1 MFLMDEPS
9 EIAENKIFI
18 LYLIKK
24 MELPVGS
31 IQLVK
36 IILENRFM
44 NYFFFQQYLS
54 DLLEEGLLT
63 IRNGQG
69 GQYYEIN
76 DNGLRVLDM
85 FQSILPAGLK
95 KRLEE
100 SIRSIRK
107 NVRMETFIT
116 ADYFPEDENSYS
128 VTCEIRENDFSLM
141 EVKLAAGS
149 REEARNICRNWTNST
164 QLVYSEILDA
174 LMKERVKETGKD

>member
-1 MFLMDEPS
+1 MFLLDEPS
-9 EIAENKIFI
+9 DIAENKIFI
-18 LYLIKK
+18 LYLIQK
-24 MELPVGS
+24 LDTPVGS

-54 DLLEEGLLT
+54 DLVEEGLVT
-63 IRNGQG
+63 VRNDQG
-69 GQYYEIN
+69 CAYYEIN
-76 DNGLRVLDM
+76 DKGLRVLDM

-100 SIRSIRK
+100 SLPSLRK

-116 ADYFPEDENSYS
+116 ADYIPEDENSYT
-128 VTCEIRENDFSLM
+128 VTCKIRENHFTLL

-149 REEARNICRNWTNST
+149 REEARNICRNWTNSP
-164 QLVYSEILDA
+164 QLVYSEILDT
-174 LMKERVKETGKD
+174 LMKERSEKNGKD